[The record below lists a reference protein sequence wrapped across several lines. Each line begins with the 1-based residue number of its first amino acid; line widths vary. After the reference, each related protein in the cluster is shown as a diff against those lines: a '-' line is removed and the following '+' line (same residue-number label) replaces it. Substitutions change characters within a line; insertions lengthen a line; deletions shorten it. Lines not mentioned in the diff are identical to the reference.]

1 MEFSE
6 QKYLNLQ
13 ELVQQQVRL
22 LLILIMQQ
30 FHLGQ
35 IRIIQLR
42 LIMRLRRMG
51 KLQDILFRQLSL
63 IMDDSMHQRS
73 IKLPLMLMEELL
85 QRQLCRDMELL
96 LLLLQILQE
105 VVIDLLDGVQL
116 FQRLCLLEILL
127 SLLNGHMLV
136 EEEVE
141 EDEVEDQALHQVH
154 HLLQVAQARLQHQV
168 LEIE

>member
-1 MEFSE
+1 MMEFLE

-73 IKLPLMLMEELL
+73 IKLPLMLMEQLL

-154 HLLQVAQARLQHQV
+154 HLL
-168 LEIE
+168 

>member
-1 MEFSE
+1 
-6 QKYLNLQ
+6 
-13 ELVQQQVRL
+13 
-22 LLILIMQQ
+22 
-30 FHLGQ
+30 
-35 IRIIQLR
+35 
-42 LIMRLRRMG
+42 
-51 KLQDILFRQLSL
+51 
-63 IMDDSMHQRS
+63 
-73 IKLPLMLMEELL
+73 
-85 QRQLCRDMELL
+85 MELL

-154 HLLQVAQARLQHQV
+154 HLLQVAQVRLQHQV

>member
-1 MEFSE
+1 
-6 QKYLNLQ
+6 
-13 ELVQQQVRL
+13 
-22 LLILIMQQ
+22 
-30 FHLGQ
+30 
-35 IRIIQLR
+35 
-42 LIMRLRRMG
+42 
-51 KLQDILFRQLSL
+51 
-63 IMDDSMHQRS
+63 
-73 IKLPLMLMEELL
+73 
-85 QRQLCRDMELL
+85 MELL

-154 HLLQVAQARLQHQV
+154 HLL
-168 LEIE
+168 